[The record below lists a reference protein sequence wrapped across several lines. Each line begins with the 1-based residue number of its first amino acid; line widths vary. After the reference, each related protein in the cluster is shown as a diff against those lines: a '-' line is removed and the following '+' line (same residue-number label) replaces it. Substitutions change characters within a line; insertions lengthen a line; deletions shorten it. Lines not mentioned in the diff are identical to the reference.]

1 MPAIIRIKRSTGA
14 LQPASLK
21 TGELA
26 YSAGVGVYNNGGD
39 RLYFGKSD
47 DGSGNALSVVPIG
60 GEYYTSK
67 FSTINAN
74 GTIEANKVVIVD
86 SNKKVNEWLVDN
98 LTLNGNT
105 ISSTN
110 ANGNITLDPNGS
122 GSVDVS
128 TSKIVNVV
136 DPTSAQ
142 DAATKKY
149 VDDNITGVDL
159 DIAGDT
165 GSDSIALA
173 SETLTFTGGTGLTSR
188 VTPNT
193 VTFFIDSTGV
203 SAGSYGSATAVP
215 VLTVNAQGQI
225 TAASTAN
232 ISTTLNI
239 NGETGTGDVSLI
251 DSSLSIVGGMGIKT
265 IASNNTIIVAIDSN
279 ATVVIGNL
287 DVQGNAVI
295 EGNLQVKG
303 TTVTINSTTLEV
315 SDNMI
320 YLNAAESAG
329 SPTQFVDVGW
339 AANINDVGSYQH
351 VGIFRDATDGVFK
364 IFQGYTPEPDSNVQI
379 NTTHPS
385 FAFAPLRVST
395 ITGVYVGFDSDFN
408 NKTTS
413 DLTEGSNLYYTKG
426 RVDSDFDVRLAT
438 KTTSNLTEGSNL
450 YYTDER
456 VDDRLNNLLLA
467 GEAIDLAYND
477 SAGSLTIS
485 AELATYTNPGVA
497 NFDSDQFTV
506 TSGFVTIS
514 EIDGGTY

>member
-1 MPAIIRIKRSTGA
+1 MPATIRIKRSTGVA
-14 LQPASLK
+14 APGSLK
-21 TGELA
+21 TGELS
-26 YSAGVGVYNNGGD
+26 YSYGAGTQSNLGD
-39 RLYFGKSD
+39 RLFFGKGD
-47 DGSGNALSVVPIG
+47 DGSGTATSVVVIG
-60 GEYYTSK
+60 GEY
-67 FSTINAN
+67 FAN
-74 GTIEANKVVIVD
+74 LLDHVEGTVTASSALIVGAD
-86 SNKKVNEWLVDN
+86 KKLNELLVDN
-98 LTLNGNT
+98 LTLDGNT

-110 ANGNITLDPNGS
+110 TNGNITLDPNGS
-122 GSVDVS
+122 GVVDVS
-128 TSKIVNVV
+128 TSRITNIV
-136 DPTSAQ
+136 DPSGNQ

-149 VDDNITGVDL
+149 VDDNVTGVDL

-165 GSDSIALA
+165 GTDSIALA
-173 SETLTFTGGTGLTSR
+173 SETLTFAGGTGLTSI

-225 TAASTAN
+225 TAASTAS

-239 NGETGTGDVSLI
+239 AGETGTGDVSLI
-251 DSSLSIVGGMGIKT
+251 DSSLSIIGGMGIKT
-265 IASNNTIIVAIDSN
+265 IASNNTIIVAIDSS
-279 ATVVIGNL
+279 ASVIVGTL

-303 TTVTINSTTLEV
+303 VTTTVGSVNLEV
-315 SDNMI
+315 EDNMI
-320 YLNAAESAG
+320 YMNAGESAG
-329 SPTQFVDVGW
+329 SPTLFVDVGW
-339 AANINDVGSYQH
+339 AANVNDKGSYEH

-379 NTTHPS
+379 NTAHPS
-385 FAFAPLRVST
+385 FALAPLSVST
-395 ITGVYVGFDSDFN
+395 ITGIYTGFDSDFGS
-408 NKTTS
+408 KSTS
-413 DLTEGSNLYYTKG
+413 DLTEGSNLYYLKS
-426 RVDSDFDVRLAT
+426 RVDSDFDARLAT
-438 KTTSNLTEGSNL
+438 KTTSDLTEGSNL

-506 TSGFVTIS
+506 TTGFVTIS
-514 EIDGGTY
+514 EIDGGIY